1 MAPSRRLSLKSG
13 KHKYGT
19 SENASR
25 RNSGDAYA
33 DGDHTLLR
41 LNIIFRDWPR
51 QYGIDNIQGRL
62 TWKKGLS
69 TWRYAPHKKDRQPHG
84 GQSVIK
90 VLCYSDTEL
99 NSEPI
104 LWIASRI
111 FRVVFSP
118 GKATPLLYWRILL
131 SLMPAN
137 WAKRLALIKSK
148 SSKKEGIS

>member
-1 MAPSRRLSLKSG
+1 MWHRPDAWVWNQENISTESLKT
-13 KHKYGT
+13 HQDGT
-19 SENASR
+19 PEMLTLMGTMHSDR
-25 RNSGDAYA
+25 IFFRN
-33 DGDHTLLR
+33 
-41 LNIIFRDWPR
+41 WPR
-51 QYGIDNIQGRL
+51 QYGIDNIPGAIDVEEGNL
-62 TWKKGLS
+62 NMAVCAT
-69 TWRYAPHKKDRQPHG
+69 KKDRQPHG

>member
-1 MAPSRRLSLKSG
+1 MAPSRHLSLESEKQT
-13 KHKYGT
+13 YGI
-19 SENASR
+19 SENESR

-33 DGDHTLLR
+33 DGDHALWQDIFPR
-41 LNIIFRDWPR
+41 LATPIWHWQHPRDNWR
-51 QYGIDNIQGRL
+51 GRRDSQHGGMRH
-62 TWKKGLS
+62 T
-69 TWRYAPHKKDRQPHG
+69 KKDRQPHG

-148 SSKKEGIS
+148 SSKKEGMS